1 MTTDD
6 PRDLLAAYAV
16 DAVDD
21 VERRAVERLVAA
33 DPEAARELAS
43 LTATAAML
51 GAAASATP
59 PPELRSS
66 VLSEIL
72 RSPQAGPVAPA
83 ASAPAA
89 SAPAGV
95 SEPALASAGTS
106 EPAGADAPPRD
117 PLSAA
122 RARSA
127 QRRGVPRRTVW
138 LAVAATAL
146 GAATIPSAVAWQQV
160 QQTHRVERE
169 AAAVADLLAD
179 PSVSVVRADVAGGG
193 TAVGVLTDQRA
204 LFTASGLADPGAGKS
219 YQLWVMRD
227 GVPVPDAVMADD
239 GGRVRAIT
247 DQFATGDG
255 LAVTIE
261 PAAGSEHPTSDV
273 LVALSPA

>member
-33 DPEAARELAS
+33 DPDAARELAS
-43 LTATAAML
+43 LTATAALL
-51 GAAASATP
+51 GTAASATP

-72 RSPQAGPVAPA
+72 RAAQAGPVPAAAPAPAESTPA
-83 ASAPAA
+83 ASTPAA
-89 SAPAGV
+89 PSAD
-95 SEPALASAGTS
+95 TS
-106 EPAGADAPPRD
+106 DPVGADAPASD

-169 AAAVADLLAD
+169 ASAVADLLAD
-179 PSVSVVRADVAGGG
+179 PSASVVRADVAGGG
-193 TAVGVLTDQRA
+193 TAVGVLTDERA

-239 GGRVRAIT
+239 DGRVRAVT
-247 DQFATGDG
+247 DQFAAGDG

-273 LVALSPA
+273 LVVLSPA